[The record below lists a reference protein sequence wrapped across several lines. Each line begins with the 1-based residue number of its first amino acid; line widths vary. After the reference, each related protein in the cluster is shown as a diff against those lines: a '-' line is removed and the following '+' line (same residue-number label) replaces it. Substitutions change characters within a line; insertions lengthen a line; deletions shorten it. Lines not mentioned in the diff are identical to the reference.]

1 MKDIFY
7 DLGVLRA
14 FLNSDSF
21 QEAALWMRHFDGHMS
36 NVPRVAFCQ
45 TYFVSKP
52 YMSVQLLAESNMCH

>member
-21 QEAALWMRHFDGHMS
+21 QEAALWMRRFDGYMS
-36 NVPRVAFCQ
+36 NVPRVAFCRLCVKAVHVC
-45 TYFVSKP
+45 TAAGRV
-52 YMSVQLLAESNMCH
+52 